1 MSRNKKTKKSMSEG
15 AKWVITFIVFI
26 MAISTVIVCAKK
38 GAFHF
43 EAGTVTANDD
53 TVATDTQKQDAEQ
66 QGEDGEAEEG
76 SSSKYTVF
84 VTAGNGGTANPN
96 GSVSVDA
103 WDSITLQFMPDK
115 GYVVQSVTLDGMDL
129 GAVKSYTIE
138 YIDQDHN
145 VVVTFTDEPE
155 PTDESDDGDGGSIDE
170 KLSHGVVSIIENIID
185 HVENGD

>member
-1 MSRNKKTKKSMSEG
+1 MSRNTKTKKHMSEG
-15 AKWVITFIVFI
+15 VKWVITFIVFI

-53 TVATDTQKQDAEQ
+53 AVAVDAENSDS
-66 QGEDGEAEEG
+66 EDEEGEASSEEG
-76 SSSKYTVF
+76 STSKYSVF
-84 VTAGNGGTANPN
+84 VTAGNGGTANPS

-103 WDSITLQFMPDK
+103 WDSITLTFTPDK
-115 GYVVQSVTLDGMDL
+115 GYVVQSVTLDGMEL
-129 GAVKSYTIE
+129 GAVTSYTIE

-155 PTDESDDGDGGSIDE
+155 PTEEPDSEGGSIDE

-185 HVENGD
+185 HVEGEG

>member
-1 MSRNKKTKKSMSEG
+1 MSRNTKTKKSMSEG
-15 AKWVITFIVFI
+15 VKWVITFIVFI

-53 TVATDTQKQDAEQ
+53 TVAADASKPDAE
-66 QGEDGEAEEG
+66 GEGEEGDDSSEEG
-76 SSSKYTVF
+76 STSKYSVF
-84 VTAGNGGTANPN
+84 VTAGNGGTANPS

-103 WDSITLQFMPDK
+103 WDSITLTFTPDK

-129 GAVKSYTIE
+129 GAVTSYTIT

-145 VVVTFTDEPE
+145 VVVTFAEEPE
-155 PTDESDDGDGGSIDE
+155 PTEEPDSEDGSIDE
-170 KLSHGVVSIIENIID
+170 KFSHGVVSIIENIID
-185 HVENGD
+185 HVEG